1 MTPPLVS
8 VPPWLRIPY
17 ASSRSIQPPDS
28 RVSRPAK
35 NLTGA
40 SPWRNARTRAP
51 PILRTVGTS
60 SGKSPALPRTPSVPN
75 NRAIILLPNPDSNF
89 HGFHAPDA
97 DARRQSDAHGNLIL
111 TGLQPRDVN

>member
-1 MTPPLVS
+1 M
-8 VPPWLRIPY
+8 PY
-17 ASSRSIQPPDS
+17 ASSRSIQDPDS

-35 NLTGA
+35 NLTA
-40 SPWRNARTRAP
+40 EALSPGRPWRPSSRCRNARTSAP
-51 PILRTVGTS
+51 PMRRTVGTS
-60 SGKSPALPRTPSVPN
+60 SGYSPALPRTPSVPN
-75 NRAIILLPNPDSNF
+75 NRAIVLLPNPDSNF